1 MYSSY
6 AANYCLDLQ
15 SAQSASAQVRAEISA
30 YTSKAIARGLKA
42 LKHNGTK
49 LQAFCEA
56 VATNDKTDEP
66 EKREGDE
73 DVSLDSL
80 MADHVGSQ
88 LLAMAADDG
97 EHGSGGSEGLS
108 LAADANANTDT
119 PPA

>member
-1 MYSSY
+1 
-6 AANYCLDLQ
+6 
-15 SAQSASAQVRAEISA
+15 
-30 YTSKAIARGLKA
+30 
-42 LKHNGTK
+42 
-49 LQAFCEA
+49 
-56 VATNDKTDEP
+56 
-66 EKREGDE
+66 
-73 DVSLDSL
+73 